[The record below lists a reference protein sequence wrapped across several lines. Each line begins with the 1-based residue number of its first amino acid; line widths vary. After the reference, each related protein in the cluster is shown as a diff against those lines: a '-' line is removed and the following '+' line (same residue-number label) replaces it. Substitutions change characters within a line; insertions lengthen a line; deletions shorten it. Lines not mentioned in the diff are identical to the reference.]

1 MCVTLC
7 FWMSLNISSGRV
19 VGERTTLPPWK
30 KYPWMPGH
38 ASGRL
43 CAIGSASS
51 RTESPVTPQTG
62 AAVFE
67 LYA

>member
-1 MCVTLC
+1 MFLDQ
-7 FWMSLNISSGRV
+7 WKIASGRV
-19 VGERTTLPPWK
+19 SRQSTTLPPWK
-30 KYPWMPGH
+30 KYPWMPGQ

-51 RTESPVTPQTG
+51 STESAVTPHTG

-67 LYA
+67 L